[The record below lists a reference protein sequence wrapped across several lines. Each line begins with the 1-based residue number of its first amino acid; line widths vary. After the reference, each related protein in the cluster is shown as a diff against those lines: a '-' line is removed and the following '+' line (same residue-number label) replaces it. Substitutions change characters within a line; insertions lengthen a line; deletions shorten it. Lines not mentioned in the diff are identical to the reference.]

1 MAGFFVL
8 NNMKK
13 HPQFELYLD
22 EEGNVYDKDMN
33 LKILTKNTKYY
44 RTYKRIDGKFLNL
57 EIHRLVIETFV
68 GEIPKGM
75 QVNHIDGDRY
85 NNKLSNL
92 EVVTPLENMQH
103 AHKNGLIKYRKG
115 EDNSMAFLK
124 DTDVLNIYKMIKQFK
139 SNEEISAI
147 TDLKPKHISLLRN
160 GSRWKHLFSENFDE
174 VIPSINLKMP
184 LRTILDIID
193 DSKDLSLSNAE
204 IGRKYNTDPSNI
216 SRLRS
221 NKIWTDVVNNYEKI
235 KLIYKNE

>member
-1 MAGFFVL
+1 
-8 NNMKK
+8 MKK

-33 LKILTKNTKYY
+33 LKILTKNTRYY

-57 EIHRLVIETFV
+57 EIHRLMIETFV

-124 DTDVLNIYKMIKQFK
+124 DTDVLNIYLVK
-139 SNEEISAI
+139 
-147 TDLKPKHISLLRN
+147 
-160 GSRWKHLFSENFDE
+160 
-174 VIPSINLKMP
+174 
-184 LRTILDIID
+184 ILM
-193 DSKDLSLSNAE
+193 K
-204 IGRKYNTDPSNI
+204 
-216 SRLRS
+216 
-221 NKIWTDVVNNYEKI
+221 
-235 KLIYKNE
+235 